1 LVALPAI
8 GTDAQGNPNVTVTG
22 GSGEFDIA
30 WKHAL
35 ASTPIALLSGNVSS
49 LRSNGVHADLTLDGE
64 GGSDTYEVN
73 LIGGRTASIVNGTD
87 NADVF
92 LLRAA
97 TADDGLA
104 FIALI
109 NGPTPLTPAAS
120 DPVERINYNQN
131 LESI

>member
-73 LIGGRTASIVNGTD
+73 LIGGRTASLVNVFDTGSSATGNDSLIVTGTD

-97 TADDGLA
+97 T
-104 FIALI
+104 
-109 NGPTPLTPAAS
+109 
-120 DPVERINYNQN
+120 
-131 LESI
+131 